1 MEEIFSLSKDEK
13 DEIDMKL
20 VELIKLYSLNS
31 PQYTKLIIPGR
42 KMNIQPRI
50 LLDEEDEEKVNE
62 NINDYQISLWV
73 SMFLGASIIAV
84 IMTLLYMVY
93 FIIF

>member
-20 VELIKLYSLNS
+20 VELIKLYSFNS

-73 SMFLGASIIAV
+73 SMFLGASVIAV

-93 FIIF
+93 FSIF